1 MASIGSIFAEQLR
14 RAKEKLAGDPQA
26 SLQSIIRR
34 QDAAIQRMA
43 ELARMQAGEIE
54 RLKREIRT
62 LAGDYL
68 ELRKSIVR
76 EVVLLEG
83 TNGGEK

>member
-1 MASIGSIFAEQLR
+1 MARIGSIFAEQLR
-14 RAKEKLAGDPQA
+14 RAKEKLAGDPQT

-54 RLKREIRT
+54 RLKRELRT

-68 ELRKSIVR
+68 ELRQSIVR
-76 EVVLLEG
+76 EVVRLEG
-83 TNGGEK
+83 TNGGTE

>member
-1 MASIGSIFAEQLR
+1 MASIGLIFAEQLR
-14 RAKEKLAGDPQA
+14 RARERLTGDPQA

-54 RLKREIRT
+54 RLKRELRT

-76 EVVLLEG
+76 EVVLLESTKGG
-83 TNGGEK
+83 TE